1 MGPVSRGAVLGTTCV
16 SEESRSGMKRGLS
29 QSHTG
34 LWSCQDQRR
43 PELGKG
49 TGPVEPTLTTHWPW
63 ATQGGGVP
71 RGHGWCSCF
80 WKLGNECLGLDLE
93 RGSVCKMQHF
103 PQKASRKGVC
113 LHFKNEQQ

>member
-34 LWSCQDQRR
+34 LWSWQDQRR

-63 ATQGGGVP
+63 ATQGGG
-71 RGHGWCSCF
+71 G
-80 WKLGNECLGLDLE
+80 
-93 RGSVCKMQHF
+93 
-103 PQKASRKGVC
+103 ASRAWLVLLLLEVG
-113 LHFKNEQQ
+113 E